1 MLYDIRY
8 NIGVVHMS
16 ILDVKNLTHT
26 FGDKKLFNDTGIS
39 LFQGDKMGLTGLN
52 GAGKTTFIQMLI
64 GDLIPDKGSI
74 RWNPKCKVSYLDQQ
88 VGVKEKRSVYEF
100 LESAFSDLIE
110 TERRLQEVN
119 AKIAQTTDD
128 NELYK
133 LYMRAGAM
141 QEDLE
146 NRNFYGIK
154 SQIDK
159 IAHGLSIQ
167 AFGMDTPLSNLS
179 GGQRIRVLLAK
190 MLLENPD
197 VLILDEPTNFLDK
210 ENIDWLIKYL
220 SGFKGAFIL
229 VSHDFDFLNRV
240 VNCIC
245 DIEFGKMTRF
255 NGDYQSFIAQKE
267 GKHQEYIK
275 QYNAQQK
282 EVAAL
287 EEYINRNIVR
297 ASTSA
302 MAKSRRKKLEKMELM
317 EKPNEVPPP
326 TFQFSYSA
334 PVGKTVLWV
343 NDLEAGYDQP
353 LLPKI
358 NFILRLGEKIAVT
371 GFNGIGKTTFLK
383 TICGFLPPISGSFKY
398 ADRLKIGYYEQENV
412 WDDASLSP
420 FQEIKNCFPRLNDKD
435 VRAALARC
443 GLKNSLMTQ
452 KLSTLSG
459 GEQAKVKI
467 CKLTL
472 DSFGL
477 LVLDEPTNHLDVMAI
492 EQLKSAIDA
501 YEGSVIFVS
510 HSKEFCE
517 QVADRTFDFESLF
530 D

>member
-1 MLYDIRY
+1 MLFCMDKLETRVKMLYYIGTI
-8 NIGVVHMS
+8 IGVVRMS

-26 FGDKKLFNDTGIS
+26 FGDKKLFHDTGMS

-88 VGVKEKRSVYEF
+88 VGVKEKKSVYEF
-100 LESAFSDLIE
+100 LEGAFSDLIE
-110 TERRLQEVN
+110 TERRLQDVN
-119 AKIAQTTDD
+119 IKIAQTTDD

-141 QEDLE
+141 QEELE
-146 NRNFYGIK
+146 SRNFYGIK

-159 IAHGLSIQ
+159 ISHGLSIH

-220 SGFKGAFIL
+220 NGFKGAFIL
-229 VSHDFDFLNRV
+229 VSHDFDFLNKV

-255 NGDYQSFIAQKE
+255 NGDYKSFVSQKE

-287 EEYINRNIVR
+287 EEYINKNIVNILIR
-297 ASTSA
+297 ILFEHPLPLWQKVAARSWKRWNCW
-302 MAKSRRKKLEKMELM
+302 KSQMKFRRQPFSFPMRRRLEKR
-317 EKPNEVPPP
+317 
-326 TFQFSYSA
+326 F
-334 PVGKTVLWV
+334 
-343 NDLEAGYDQP
+343 
-353 LLPKI
+353 
-358 NFILRLGEKIAVT
+358 
-371 GFNGIGKTTFLK
+371 
-383 TICGFLPPISGSFKY
+383 CG
-398 ADRLKIGYYEQENV
+398 
-412 WDDASLSP
+412 
-420 FQEIKNCFPRLNDKD
+420 
-435 VRAALARC
+435 
-443 GLKNSLMTQ
+443 
-452 KLSTLSG
+452 
-459 GEQAKVKI
+459 
-467 CKLTL
+467 
-472 DSFGL
+472 
-477 LVLDEPTNHLDVMAI
+477 
-492 EQLKSAIDA
+492 
-501 YEGSVIFVS
+501 
-510 HSKEFCE
+510 
-517 QVADRTFDFESLF
+517 
-530 D
+530 

>member
-1 MLYDIRY
+1 
-8 NIGVVHMS
+8 MS

-39 LFQGDKMGLTGLN
+39 LFGGDKMGLTGLN
-52 GAGKTTFIQMLI
+52 GAGKTTFINMLI
-64 GDLIPDKGSI
+64 GELIPDQGSI
-74 RWNPKCKVSYLDQQ
+74 KWNPKSKVSYLDQQ
-88 VGVKEKRSVYEF
+88 VGVKEKATIREF
-100 LESAFSDLIE
+100 LERAFADLLE
-110 TERRLQEVN
+110 TERRLNEIN
-119 AKIAQTTDD
+119 TKIAQTTDD

-141 QEDLE
+141 QEELE
-146 NRNFYGIK
+146 SRNFYGIN

-159 IAHGLSIQ
+159 IAHGLSIH
-167 AFGMDTPLSNLS
+167 AFGMDTQLCKLS

-210 ENIDWLIKYL
+210 ENIEWLTKYL
-220 SGFKGAFIL
+220 LNFKGAFVL
-229 VSHDFDFLNRV
+229 VSHDFDFLNKV

-255 NGDYQSFIAQKE
+255 NGNYESFVVQKE
-267 GKHQEYIK
+267 SKHQEYVK

-287 EEYINRNIVR
+287 EDYINRNIVR

-302 MAKSRRKKLEKMELM
+302 MAKSRRKKLEKMELL
-317 EKPNEVPPP
+317 EKPGEAPPP
-326 TFQFSYSA
+326 TFEFSYVA
-334 PVGKTVLWV
+334 PVGKTVMWI
-343 NDLEAGYDQP
+343 NDLEVGYNEP

-358 NFILRLGEKIAVT
+358 NLILRLGEKVAVT

-383 TICGFLPPISGSFKY
+383 TVCGLLEPVSGHYKY
-398 ADRLKIGYYEQENV
+398 TDRLKIGYYEQENV
-412 WDDASLSP
+412 WDDPSLSP
-420 FQEIKNCFPRLNDKD
+420 FQEIKNCFPKLNDKE

-443 GLKNSLMTQ
+443 GLKNTLMTQ

-459 GEQAKVKI
+459 GEQSKVKI

-472 DSFGL
+472 DRYSL
-477 LVLDEPTNHLDVMAI
+477 LVLDEPTNHLDVLAI
-492 EQLKSAIDA
+492 EQLKNAVQAFD
-501 YEGSVIFVS
+501 GSVIFVS

-517 QVADRTFDFESLF
+517 QTADRTFDFESLF

>member
-1 MLYDIRY
+1 
-8 NIGVVHMS
+8 MS

-39 LFQGDKMGLTGLN
+39 LFGGDKMGLTGLN
-52 GAGKTTFIQMLI
+52 GAGKTTFINMLI
-64 GDLIPDKGSI
+64 GELIPDQGSI
-74 RWNPKCKVSYLDQQ
+74 KWNPKSKVSYLDQQ
-88 VGVKEKRSVYEF
+88 VGVKEKVTIRTF
-100 LESAFSDLIE
+100 LEQAFADLIE
-110 TERRLQEVN
+110 TDHRLNELN
-119 AKIAQTTDD
+119 LKIAQTTDE

-141 QEDLE
+141 QEELE
-146 NRNFYGIK
+146 SRNFYGIN

-159 IAHGLSIQ
+159 IAHGLSIH
-167 AFGMDTPLSNLS
+167 AFGMDTPLCQLS

-190 MLLENPD
+190 MLLEHPD

-210 ENIDWLIKYL
+210 ENIEWLTKYL
-220 SGFKGAFIL
+220 INFKGAFIL
-229 VSHDFDFLNRV
+229 VSHDYDFLNKV

-255 NGDYQSFIAQKE
+255 NCNYDSFVVQKE
-267 GKHQEYIK
+267 SKHQEYVK

-287 EEYINRNIVR
+287 EDYINRNIVR

-302 MAKSRRKKLEKMELM
+302 MAKSRRKKLEKMELL
-317 EKPNEVPPP
+317 EKPSETPPP
-326 TFQFSYSA
+326 TFEFSFTA
-334 PVGKTVLWV
+334 PVGKTVMWI
-343 NDLEAGYDQP
+343 NDLEVGYTEP

-358 NFILRLGEKIAVT
+358 NLILRLGEKIAVT

-383 TICGFLPPISGSFKY
+383 TICGLLTPVSGHYKY
-398 ADRLKIGYYEQENV
+398 TDRLKIGYYEQENV

-420 FQEIKNCFPRLNDKD
+420 FQEIKNCFPKLSDKE

-459 GEQAKVKI
+459 GEQSKVKI

-472 DSFGL
+472 DRFSL

-492 EQLKSAIDA
+492 EQLKNAVRA
-501 YEGSVIFVS
+501 FEGSVIFVS
-510 HSKEFCE
+510 HSKEFCD
-517 QVADRTFDFESLF
+517 QAADRTFDFESLF